1 MSEIF
6 EIKDSRDLGRGLFAT
21 KLIKTSEQILEFT
34 GQVIT
39 TQEVL
44 QKPPEK
50 ISHPLQ
56 IGPTEYIDIN
66 EPSVLANHSCSPNAG
81 IKNDRFLIAIEDI
94 QPGKE

>member
-44 QKPPEK
+44 QKPRTL
-50 ISHPLQ
+50 PL
-56 IGPTEYIDIN
+56 
-66 EPSVLANHSCSPNAG
+66 
-81 IKNDRFLIAIEDI
+81 DR
-94 QPGKE
+94 G